1 MQHIE
6 QAISALKYLT
16 PNQRAIL
23 RQMIGLTIMDKS
35 SVLSKEPPDWIDPHD
50 YAVIRRL
57 VVEAAYKRRVAG
69 QGWDA
74 KKDKAL

>member
-35 SVLSKEPPDWIDPHD
+35 SVLSNEPPGWIDPHD
-50 YAVIRRL
+50 YAAIRRL
-57 VVEAAYKRRVAG
+57 AIEEAYKRRVAG
-69 QGWDA
+69 QVWIAG
-74 KKDKAL
+74 KDKAL

>member
-1 MQHIE
+1 MQNIE

-16 PNQRAIL
+16 LGQRAIL

-50 YAVIRRL
+50 YAVIRRMAI
-57 VVEAAYKRRVAG
+57 EEAYKWRVAG
-69 QGWDA
+69 QKWDA

>member
-6 QAISALKYLT
+6 DAISALPNLT
-16 PNQRAIL
+16 PDQRAIL

-57 VVEAAYKRRVAG
+57 AIEEAYKRRVAR
-69 QGWDA
+69 QMWDA
-74 KKDKAL
+74 KKDRPF